1 MHTKVSS
8 TSREEMLVVK
18 AWDYLAAR
26 RQFGEQQGE
35 GGVNLV
41 LSYAPKRRLRGKQ
54 SSIQQEI

>member
-41 LSYAPKRRLRGKQ
+41 LSCAPKRRLRGKQ
-54 SSIQQEI
+54 SSI